1 MKEESRKESNAKIIE
16 FFFKRPIL
24 KLVILLII
32 QFIILR
38 IPELFPASFPIRW
51 ITIVL
56 GIILTIYF
64 VLVIIHV
71 VRISLKHLMNP
82 KNLFYLIGAYILLIL
97 VILFISS
104 MLYNFA
110 DLSHLGYIQYGN
122 CNNQFNPSL
131 INYFEGQNPD
141 INSTA
146 NISKDFFYFSA
157 VTFFTVGYGDICP
170 MGFAR
175 AISIFVAF
183 MGNIISVILVAFI
196 INNYMKKKES
206 ANSARN
212 NKAET

>member
-1 MKEESRKESNAKIIE
+1 MKERNNKHTKLID

-32 QFIILR
+32 QFVIIR
-38 IPELFPASFPIRW
+38 IPELFPSSFPIRW
-51 ITIVL
+51 VTIIL

-64 VLVIIHV
+64 VLVIIHT
-71 VRISLKHLMNP
+71 VRLSLKHLMNP

-97 VILFISS
+97 VILFVSS
-104 MLYNFA
+104 MLYNFV

-122 CNNQFNPSL
+122 CNDNFNPSL
-131 INYFEGQNPD
+131 INPIQDLNAVNS
-141 INSTA
+141 NST
-146 NISKDFFYFSA
+146 ISKDFFYFSA

-175 AISIFVAF
+175 VVSIIVAF

-206 ANSARN
+206 EPNSGKHTKR
-212 NKAET
+212 EE